1 MGYEKAGGRD
11 VWGGPCSGTRFL
23 SGDIASNLATKLRRR
38 VTSCGGIGYP
48 DAASQA

>member
-23 SGDIASNLATKLRRR
+23 SGDIASTLLLNYVEGLHLAA
-38 VTSCGGIGYP
+38 G
-48 DAASQA
+48 